1 MDSDIVRLLL
11 ALFLVLLNGFFVA
24 AEFSIVKVRY
34 SQIQIKAAEG
44 DSMAKQAEHI
54 IKHLDEYLSATQLG
68 ITLASLALGWVGESA
83 MHHVIDNIFN
93 SLNIN
98 LTPST
103 VTTVSFVISFLIITV
118 MHIVF
123 GELIPKS
130 IAIRKAEATTMATA
144 VPLRVFY
151 TVFKPFIWL
160 MNLMSNGVLRLMK
173 IHPAS
178 EQEIHSTEELQLLVK
193 QSADSGEIEE
203 ENYEIIKNAFDFTD
217 HSAKQIMVPRQ
228 NITSIDFAEDLQEII
243 DKIMESGYS
252 RIPVYENSIDNVIG
266 VFYTKEIIREFVK
279 RKGNLS
285 HDDLRELMRESFF
298 VVGSKKISDLL
309 KIFQQKKQHLAIVID
324 EFGGTEGII
333 TLEDILEELVG
344 EIQDEEDDEEKLV
357 DKIADNIFWVK
368 ATQPLD
374 EINESL
380 PKKLPLSEES
390 EYNTLAGFILHELE
404 DIPEENQEFELEN
417 YHFKILKMNNMS
429 VEMVELKYLEPNNMV
444 DDLLDKLGDV

>member
-34 SQIQIKAAEG
+34 SQIQLKAAEG

-83 MHHVIDNIFN
+83 MHHVIDNLFH
-93 SLNIN
+93 SLSIN
-98 LTPST
+98 LAETT
-103 VTTVSFVISFLIITV
+103 VTTISLVLSFLIITV

-130 IAIRKAEATTMATA
+130 IAIRKSEATTMATA

-160 MNLMSNGVLRLMK
+160 MNLMSNGFLRLIK

-228 NITSIDFAEDLQEII
+228 NITSIDFADDLNDII
-243 DKIMESGYS
+243 NKIMESGYS

-279 RKGNLS
+279 RKGELS

-309 KIFQQKKQHLAIVID
+309 KIFQQKKTA
-324 EFGGTEGII
+324 FSYC
-333 TLEDILEELVG
+333 
-344 EIQDEEDDEEKLV
+344 
-357 DKIADNIFWVK
+357 N
-368 ATQPLD
+368 
-374 EINESL
+374 
-380 PKKLPLSEES
+380 
-390 EYNTLAGFILHELE
+390 
-404 DIPEENQEFELEN
+404 
-417 YHFKILKMNNMS
+417 
-429 VEMVELKYLEPNNMV
+429 
-444 DDLLDKLGDV
+444 